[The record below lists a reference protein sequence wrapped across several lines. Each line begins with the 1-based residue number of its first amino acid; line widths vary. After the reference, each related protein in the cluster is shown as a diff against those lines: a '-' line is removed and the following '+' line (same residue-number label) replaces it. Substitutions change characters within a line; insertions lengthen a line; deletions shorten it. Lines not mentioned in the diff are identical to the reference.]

1 MFRSLLTLALAL
13 PVLAAC
19 QLSPFGGSRDV
30 AAAPNPIT
38 ANPIMGNPIMGGE
51 IAVTTLDGPAPA
63 AAPDARAPATAAPSA
78 APSARPQPNPA
89 ATPSA
94 EAEPLAADPAPATVP
109 APAPAPV
116 VPQASK
122 SASQIA
128 CEEDGGRWARAG
140 ESIAMTCIRTTR
152 DAGKSC
158 DSKTDCEGECL
169 ARSRTCSPI
178 KPLFGCNPVLM
189 DTGAEVTLCIE

>member
-1 MFRSLLTLALAL
+1 MFRSLMTLALAL

-30 AAAPNPIT
+30 AAAANPIT
-38 ANPIMGNPIMGGE
+38 ANPITGGE
-51 IAVTTLDGPAPA
+51 IAVTTLDAPA
-63 AAPDARAPATAAPSA
+63 SSPAASAATSAAATGSAPPQRPAAPPAE
-78 APSARPQPNPA
+78 PA
-89 ATPSA
+89 A
-94 EAEPLAADPAPATVP
+94 EP
-109 APAPAPV
+109 APAPAPSPAPV
-116 VPQASK
+116 VPQGSK

>member
-1 MFRSLLTLALAL
+1 MGSQRPERRGVQGGAPAIQNSH
-13 PVLAAC
+13 
-19 QLSPFGGSRDV
+19 FG
-30 AAAPNPIT
+30 AYAPIEYSCC
-38 ANPIMGNPIMGGE
+38 A
-51 IAVTTLDGPAPA
+51 PAP
-63 AAPDARAPATAAPSA
+63 T
-78 APSARPQPNPA
+78 
-89 ATPSA
+89 T
-94 EAEPLAADPAPATVP
+94 
-109 APAPAPV
+109 APAPV

>member
-13 PVLAAC
+13 PLLVAC
-19 QLSPFGGSRDV
+19 QVSLPGGSRDDV
-30 AAAPNPIT
+30 AAANPIT
-38 ANPIMGNPIMGGE
+38 GGE
-51 IAVTTLDGPAPA
+51 IAVTTLDGPTPA
-63 AAPDARAPATAAPSA
+63 AAIDAPAVAADSPALAPA
-78 APSARPQPNPA
+78 APSARPKPNPA
-89 ATPSA
+89 ATPTA
-94 EAEPLAADPAPATVP
+94 EAEPEPTATEPATPAVP
-109 APAPAPV
+109 RAL
-116 VPQASK
+116 K

>member
-13 PVLAAC
+13 PLLVAC
-19 QLSPFGGSRDV
+19 QLSPIGGSRDV
-30 AAAPNPIT
+30 TASVNPIT
-38 ANPIMGNPIMGGE
+38 GGE
-51 IAVTTLDGPAPA
+51 IAVTTLDAPASPAASSPAPSAVTSA
-63 AAPDARAPATAAPSA
+63 AATGSAPPQRPATAPPAV
-78 APSARPQPNPA
+78 PA
-89 ATPSA
+89 A
-94 EAEPLAADPAPATVP
+94 EPTIAPTT
-109 APAPAPV
+109 APAPV

-128 CEEDGGRWARAG
+128 CEEDGGNWARAG
-140 ESIAMTCIRTTR
+140 ESVAMTCIRPTR
-152 DAGKSC
+152 DGGQRC
-158 DSKTDCEGECL
+158 DSKSDCDGECL

>member
-1 MFRSLLTLALAL
+1 MFRSLMTLALAL

-30 AAAPNPIT
+30 AAA
-38 ANPIMGNPIMGGE
+38 ANPIAANPIMGGE

-63 AAPDARAPATAAPSA
+63 AAPDAPAGTTGSTAPATA

-94 EAEPLAADPAPATVP
+94 EAEPLAADPAPATV
-109 APAPAPV
+109 PAPAPV

>member
-1 MFRSLLTLALAL
+1 
-13 PVLAAC
+13 VLAAC
-19 QLSPFGGSRDV
+19 QLSPIGGSRDV

-51 IAVTTLDGPAPA
+51 IAVTTLDAPASPAASSPAPSAVTSA
-63 AAPDARAPATAAPSA
+63 AATGSAPPQRPATAPPAV
-78 APSARPQPNPA
+78 PA
-89 ATPSA
+89 A
-94 EAEPLAADPAPATVP
+94 EPTIAPTT
-109 APAPAPV
+109 APAPV

-128 CEEDGGRWARAG
+128 CEEDGGNWARAG
-140 ESIAMTCIRTTR
+140 ESVAMTCIRPTR
-152 DAGKSC
+152 DGGQRC
-158 DSKTDCEGECL
+158 DSKSDCDGECL

>member
-1 MFRSLLTLALAL
+1 MFRSLMTLALAL

-19 QLSPFGGSRDV
+19 QLSPIGGSRDV

-51 IAVTTLDGPAPA
+51 IAVTTLDGPAA
-63 AAPDARAPATAAPSA
+63 SAAPDAPAPAPA

-94 EAEPLAADPAPATVP
+94 EAEPLAADPAPATV
-109 APAPAPV
+109 PAPAPV

>member
-1 MFRSLLTLALAL
+1 MFRSLMTLALAL

-30 AAAPNPIT
+30 AAAANPIT
-38 ANPIMGNPIMGGE
+38 ANPIMGGE

-63 AAPDARAPATAAPSA
+63 AAPDAPAGTTGSTAPATA

-109 APAPAPV
+109 APAPV
-116 VPQASK
+116 VPQAPK